1 MPTSPPPLLRPCP
14 TRSSAGCD
22 ELPRTP
28 RSTLSPQRGNVGGVA
43 HRRVS
48 RAEAAAASP
57 LGRCGTWPV
66 TAETVAVGGSVMSG
80 GRGRSSSSPRTPRG
94 RRLPAHRRLGAAT
107 VPQGLPP
114 LVSGV
119 DGGGLCCTQVE
130 GMCKEGEEGGTAHQP
145 PFLAANRCFTA
156 PQCCA
161 GLPVSLPV
169 AVAAGR
175 VVAPNL
181 AVWCA
186 RSPRRGER
194 DVLFV
199 GRSGRARHTA
209 VARRFRADS
218 PIDQMGLT
226 KGDERVWGTSGA
238 RKETRCRPVSSYEL

>member
-1 MPTSPPPLLRPCP
+1 MKERGGSDDEEESPGREVTHGGGACPVQNSAAPHRARHATLRQTRPCARMWAWRRVPRSPPPLLPPCP

-57 LGRCGTWPV
+57 LGLCGTWPA
-66 TAETVAVGGSVMSG
+66 TAKTVAVGVGGGGAVGG

-94 RRLPAHRRLGAAT
+94 RRLPARRRLGAAT

-114 LVSGV
+114 LASDV
-119 DGGGLCCTQVE
+119 DGGGGLCCTQVE
-130 GMCKEGEEGGTAHQP
+130 DMCKEDEEGGTAHQP

-169 AVAAGR
+169 AVAPGR

-186 RSPRRGER
+186 FAS
-194 DVLFV
+194 
-199 GRSGRARHTA
+199 
-209 VARRFRADS
+209 
-218 PIDQMGLT
+218 
-226 KGDERVWGTSGA
+226 
-238 RKETRCRPVSSYEL
+238 TR